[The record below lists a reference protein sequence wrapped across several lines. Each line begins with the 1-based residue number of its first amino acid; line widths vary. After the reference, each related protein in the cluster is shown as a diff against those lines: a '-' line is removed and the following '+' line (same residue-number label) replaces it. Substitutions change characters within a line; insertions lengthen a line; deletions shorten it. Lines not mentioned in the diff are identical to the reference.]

1 MSYKMTPLWKISTM
15 WFSPPPFNDR
25 TTMSFN
31 YKNWKDFIEC
41 RPHRMWKPYV
51 MTSWSWKDDKLQFI
65 FNTPYK
71 SGISI
76 SYVEIPVTEADEPE
90 VRAWIKRHM
99 PEFWII

>member
-1 MSYKMTPLWKISTM
+1 MSYKMTPLWKIPTM

-90 VRAWIKRHM
+90 VRSWIKRHM